1 MKTSRHRYIA
11 IQPIKLPTAEDGK
24 SLLVEV
30 ILCKLRERP
39 RLEEPIGFR
48 FRVIEY
54 DDASSKGIIRITPHT
69 AVEKIRKLILSVN
82 HYHGEPLEIHIL
94 GVSGTLRALRRKYMR
109 KQAENIPKVIK
120 VVN

>member
-1 MKTSRHRYIA
+1 
-11 IQPIKLPTAEDGK
+11 
-24 SLLVEV
+24 
-30 ILCKLRERP
+30 
-39 RLEEPIGFR
+39 
-48 FRVIEY
+48 
-54 DDASSKGIIRITPHT
+54 
-69 AVEKIRKLILSVN
+69 VEKIRKLILSVN

>member
-11 IQPIKLPTAEDGK
+11 IQPVKLQTAEDSK

-30 ILCKLRERP
+30 ILGKLRERSRP
-39 RLEEPIGFR
+39 EEPIGFR

-69 AVEKIRKLILSVN
+69 AVQKIRKLILSVN
-82 HYHGEPLEIHIL
+82 QFHGEPLEIHIL
-94 GVSGTLRALRRKYMR
+94 GVSGTLRALRRKYMG
-109 KQAENIPKVIK
+109 QQPENIPKVIK
-120 VVN
+120 VID

>member
-69 AVEKIRKLILSVN
+69 AVEKIRKPE
-82 HYHGEPLEIHIL
+82 G
-94 GVSGTLRALRRKYMR
+94 A
-109 KQAENIPKVIK
+109 
-120 VVN
+120 